1 MNKTKYLYLLIIFV
15 SLFIGCS
22 QDINIQTED
31 EGLFEEFSPAT
42 TQVSDYDKLS
52 SQDKKAVKFRSY
64 WIQNIL
70 KKDIPKLTNE
80 ELEISY
86 NRANNPIDYFEM
98 NNGIECFRKTSGMNF
113 GSVVDENY
121 QLVFEND
128 RFGDDGYNIVLDVYY
143 NCGNGDVS
151 FALFGAPF
159 YQNGEWW
166 TFKTVKNIEF
176 ENPGEGVYRRQSSR
190 INITDYFKEPVEY
203 AGENIISDIKIEILN
218 CPSEKVEIEIGET
231 FEVKFSVQAGDFDVT
246 SIFYYFELNDEYY
259 SRLPLDKENHSEF
272 FDFPTANEIT
282 YSSTFVEKFAD
293 GDTYYVEIDVID
305 EDLFSSYDLCKVDF

>member
-1 MNKTKYLYLLIIFV
+1 MKKYILILIILV
-15 SLFIGCS
+15 SCS
-22 QDINIQTED
+22 NDSVSINPIEPNQSS
-31 EGLFEEFSPAT
+31 EEFQPAT
-42 TQVSDYDKLS
+42 TIKSDYDKLS
-52 SQDKKAVKFRSY
+52 SQDKIAVKFRSY

-159 YQNGEWW
+159 YQNGDWW
-166 TFKTVKNIEF
+166 IFKEIKNIDF

-190 INITDYFKEPVEY
+190 FKITDFF
-203 AGENIISDIKIEILN
+203 N
-218 CPSEKVEIEIGET
+218 
-231 FEVKFSVQAGDFDVT
+231 DF
-246 SIFYYFELNDEYY
+246 
-259 SRLPLDKENHSEF
+259 
-272 FDFPTANEIT
+272 
-282 YSSTFVEKFAD
+282 
-293 GDTYYVEIDVID
+293 
-305 EDLFSSYDLCKVDF
+305 

>member
-1 MNKTKYLYLLIIFV
+1 MKFIKSKKSVIFILLISCSV
-15 SLFIGCS
+15 SSETTEL
-22 QDINIQTED
+22 NITE
-31 EGLFEEFSPAT
+31 ELFEEFSPAT
-42 TQVSDYDKLS
+42 TQVSNYDKLS
-52 SQDKKAVKFRSY
+52 SQDKIAVKFRSY

-86 NRANNPIDYFEM
+86 NIANNPIDYFEM
-98 NNGIECFRKTSGMNF
+98 NNGIECFRRTSGMNI
-113 GSVVDENY
+113 GSVIDENY
-121 QLVFEND
+121 QLVFENE
-128 RFGDDGYNIVLDVYY
+128 RSGEDGYNIVLNDYY
-143 NCGNGDVS
+143 NCGDGDVS

-159 YQNGEWW
+159 YQNGDWW

-190 INITDYFKEPVEY
+190 FKITEYFKEPIKNKSE
-203 AGENIISDIKIEILN
+203 IISDLKIEILN
-218 CPSEKVEIEIGET
+218 CPEDTVSIEIGET

-246 SIFYYFELNDEYY
+246 SIFYYFELNDDYY

-282 YSSTFVEKFAD
+282 YSSTFVEKLAD
-293 GDTYYVEIDVID
+293 GDTYLVSIDVLD
-305 EDLFSSYDLCKVDF
+305 EDSFFSYDMCKVDF

>member
-1 MNKTKYLYLLIIFV
+1 MKKYILILIILV
-15 SLFIGCS
+15 SCS
-22 QDINIQTED
+22 NDSVSINPIEPNQSS
-31 EGLFEEFSPAT
+31 EEFQPAT
-42 TQVSDYDKLS
+42 TIKSDYDKLS
-52 SQDKKAVKFRSY
+52 SQDKIAVKFRSY

-121 QLVFEND
+121 QLVFENE
-128 RFGDDGYNIVLDVYY
+128 RSGDDGYNIVLDVYY

-159 YQNGEWW
+159 YQNGDWW
-166 TFKTVKNIEF
+166 IFKEIKNIDF

-190 INITDYFKEPVEY
+190 FKITDFF
-203 AGENIISDIKIEILN
+203 N
-218 CPSEKVEIEIGET
+218 
-231 FEVKFSVQAGDFDVT
+231 DF
-246 SIFYYFELNDEYY
+246 
-259 SRLPLDKENHSEF
+259 
-272 FDFPTANEIT
+272 
-282 YSSTFVEKFAD
+282 
-293 GDTYYVEIDVID
+293 
-305 EDLFSSYDLCKVDF
+305 

>member
-15 SLFIGCS
+15 PLFFGCS
-22 QDINIQTED
+22 QDLNIQTED
-31 EGLFEEFSPAT
+31 EELFEEFSPAT
-42 TQVSDYDKLS
+42 TQVSNYDKLS
-52 SQDKKAVKFRSY
+52 SQDKIAVKFRSY

-86 NRANNPIDYFEM
+86 SRAKNPINYFEM
-98 NNGIECFRKTSGMNF
+98 NNGVECFRKTSGMNW

-121 QLVFEND
+121 QLVFENE
-128 RFGDDGYNIVLDVYY
+128 RSGDDGYNIVLNVYY
-143 NCGNGDVS
+143 NCENGDVS

-190 INITDYFKEPVEY
+190 FNITDYFKEPI
-203 AGENIISDIKIEILN
+203 ENESETISKLKLEILN
-218 CPSEKVEIEIGET
+218 CPSDKVDIEIGED
-231 FEVKFSVQAGDFDVT
+231 FEIKFSVQAGDFDVT
-246 SIFYYFELNDEYY
+246 SIFYYFELNGEYY
-259 SRLPLDKENHSEF
+259 TRLPLDKDNHSEY
-272 FDFPTANEIT
+272 FDFPTANDIT
-282 YSSTFVEKFAD
+282 YSSTYVEKLAE
-293 GDTYYVEIDVID
+293 GDSYMVSIDVID

>member
-1 MNKTKYLYLLIIFV
+1 MKKYILILIILV
-15 SLFIGCS
+15 SCS
-22 QDINIQTED
+22 NDSVSINPIEPNQSS
-31 EGLFEEFSPAT
+31 EEFQPAT
-42 TQVSDYDKLS
+42 TIKSDYDKLS
-52 SQDKKAVKFRSY
+52 SQDKIAVKFRSY

-121 QLVFEND
+121 QLVFENE
-128 RFGDDGYNIVLDVYY
+128 RSGDDGYNIVLDVYY

-166 TFKTVKNIEF
+166 TFKTVKNIDF

-190 INITDYFKEPVEY
+190 FRIT
-203 AGENIISDIKIEILN
+203 
-218 CPSEKVEIEIGET
+218 
-231 FEVKFSVQAGDFDVT
+231 
-246 SIFYYFELNDEYY
+246 
-259 SRLPLDKENHSEF
+259 EF
-272 FDFPTANEIT
+272 FNDF
-282 YSSTFVEKFAD
+282 
-293 GDTYYVEIDVID
+293 
-305 EDLFSSYDLCKVDF
+305 

>member
-1 MNKTKYLYLLIIFV
+1 MKKLLICLLVLSF
-15 SLFIGCS
+15 CS
-22 QDINIQTED
+22 VDNSSTNPTDTQI
-31 EGLFEEFSPAT
+31 EEEVEFFPAT
-42 TQVSDYDKLS
+42 TIYSDFFKLS
-52 SQDKKAVKFRSY
+52 DQDKIAVKFRSY

-70 KKDIPKLTNE
+70 KKDIQKLTKE

-86 NRANNPIDYFEM
+86 KRAENPIDYFEM
-98 NNGIECFRKTSGMNF
+98 NNGIECFRRTSGMNI
-113 GSVVDENY
+113 GSVIDENY
-121 QLVFEND
+121 QLVFENE
-128 RFGDDGYNIVLDVYY
+128 RSGDDGYNIVLNDYY

-190 INITDYFKEPVEY
+190 FNITEYFKEPI
-203 AGENIISDIKIEILN
+203 ENKSEIISDLKIEILN
-218 CPSEKVEIEIGET
+218 CPEDTIYIEIGET

-272 FDFPTANEIT
+272 FNFPIANEII
-282 YSSTFVEKFAD
+282 YSSTFVEKLAD
-293 GDTYYVEIDVID
+293 GDTYLVSIDVLD
-305 EDLFSSYDLCKVDF
+305 EDSFFSYDMCKVDF